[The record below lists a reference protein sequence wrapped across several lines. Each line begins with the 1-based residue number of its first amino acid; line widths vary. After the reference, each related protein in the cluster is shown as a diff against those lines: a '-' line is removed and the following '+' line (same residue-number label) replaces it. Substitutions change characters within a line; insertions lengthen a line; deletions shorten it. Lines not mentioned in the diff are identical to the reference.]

1 MERYIMNNI
10 KYIDVKR
17 TDLIES
23 PLWYHNRGLNQ
34 TASGYGKKLVTV
46 YKVRYNNKLY
56 RVYSMCYSNVSAEY
70 ILIKKEKHVVNI
82 I

>member
-1 MERYIMNNI
+1 MDI
-10 KYIDVKR
+10 KQS
-17 TDLIES
+17 DLIYA
-23 PLWYHNRGLNQ
+23 PLWYHKQGLCQ